1 MCACKGSRAAASISA
16 CAACALHLGPAARAL
31 STAAWETP
39 ALPAANPE
47 VHYKTT
53 GPEIWRDTAGEV
65 DFLVAGVGTG
75 GTITGALFFFF
86 FLWGGG
92 GGGGARAGRRSAG
105 ACALELGKVGSLRA
119 QETVPSCLSPC
130 FDY

>member
-1 MCACKGSRAAASISA
+1 MCISLAAPTALRRQGLCSQPKG
-16 CAACALHLGPAARAL
+16 ALHSRGRTCGPASHPNLEA
-31 STAAWETP
+31 TAFSASAWAAP

-75 GTITGALFFFF
+75 GTITGAQQ
-86 FLWGGG
+86 GGG
-92 GGGGARAGRRSAG
+92 PGAMH
-105 ACALELGKVGSLRA
+105 
-119 QETVPSCLSPC
+119 
-130 FDY
+130 